1 MAKDDTPVNMTCLG
15 KELTVDTEMQN
26 KTTNLGY
33 NLISRAVYYGALLL
47 RDTVAP
53 GDTDYKGIHK
63 VYSVW
68 LCNESLPELSCR
80 DAVKNRY
87 VHTYKLW
94 RGYEEYK
101 YVYTDKCTDLIEIV
115 IIELP
120 RLRKED
126 SSAAELLYKLFND
139 TQSIVTEIEN
149 VANVK
154 LAKARKG
161 VGDMIDYEA
170 KLEEDLAE
178 AREEEREKARE
189 KVKEA
194 EEKWQKCSII

>member
-1 MAKDDTPVNMTCLG
+1 M
-15 KELTVDTEMQN
+15 
-26 KTTNLGY
+26 
-33 NLISRAVYYGALLL
+33 
-47 RDTVAP
+47 
-53 GDTDYKGIHK
+53 
-63 VYSVW
+63 
-68 LCNESLPELSCR
+68 
-80 DAVKNRY
+80 
-87 VHTYKLW
+87 
-94 RGYEEYK
+94 
-101 YVYTDKCTDLIEIV
+101 YTDKCADLIEIV
-115 IIELP
+115 MIELP

-170 KLEEDLAE
+170 RLEEDLAE

-194 EEKWQKCSII
+194 EEKAKEAEEEAIRKMAKMFYNLGQDQTFAFNHILEIYPDAELAFVKSILTEVYG